1 MKILRSG
8 IICLLFS
15 VCYLA
20 SSAQVAPLNDPGY
33 NKPHLFSDLPQKMK
47 IKISDFGSL
56 LDLPVGASVHALLAP
71 GFNFQ
76 GTVVSTSP
84 ATDATVKSVVIKS
97 NNRKGAT
104 LIFTKTIKADGT
116 VAFLGRIISMKN
128 GDAFEIVK
136 ENDQYVLEK
145 KNLAELIAE

>member
-1 MKILRSG
+1 MKILKS
-8 IICLLFS
+8 IFCILFS
-15 VCYLA
+15 VCCLA
-20 SSAQVAPLNDPGY
+20 SSAQNAPLNDPG
-33 NKPHLFSDLPQKMK
+33 NKPHLFSDLPQKMRVK
-47 IKISDFGSL
+47 VSDLASL
-56 LDLPVGASVHALLAP
+56 LDLPVGASVHTLLAP

-97 NNRKGAT
+97 TNRKGAT
-104 LIFTKTIKADGT
+104 LTFTKTIRADGT

-145 KNLAELIAE
+145 KNLAELVTE